1 MELQK
6 LLLLTLLFPI
16 LIISSIGLISTYFT
30 YQNVKDILKEAQQN
44 LLNDQIQSIKIIISA
59 QKAKLDTQFIKM
71 GREIQMVNNFYRK
84 SINDQVY
91 INPFYEINNTIALA
105 GSLNLTDLTDPR
117 VVQVLKGGISVS
129 SWFLKNV
136 SSSDFS
142 KLPQP
147 SISNI
152 KHQNSIEYL
161 IRSIYL
167 ANKFTKSFYF
177 EDQARGF
184 QNDGL
189 AISNPYR
196 QIRLDKVILKEQHCQ
211 TQYYDARCR
220 SWYVETSQISQQ
232 DDNLIY
238 VTDPILIFTELIP
251 YLGTAFC
258 SKIMFKNEL
267 QSVGCGYF
275 RPDKFELISSTSI
288 FSNGF
293 QIITVARSQQTIF
306 YQGIENG
313 YNKTLQDLLFDK
325 NETLFQQFISEIPQ
339 NFTQYQY
346 KVIQSKIGLP
356 FLERNSD
363 EFYTFDFQTKNN
375 SYISITTPINI
386 IDKINSQQFQLY
398 NIFTFY
404 TIISKEKILQ
414 YYQEL
419 QSQILSIQIIIFIF
433 SAMIVGIFSIISYVH
448 GISIAKKIENP
459 IQNLTF
465 FLQQVTVNDLGLLVN
480 SQFNNLESILT
491 LQEELETQEVKILFE
506 TFLDLF
512 TSLKIVSQT
521 IYDKNH
527 SAAIIELN
535 QAIKKFSQRSD
546 RFALGIC
553 YNNLGNILV
562 KESRYQEAM
571 ENYLQSIIQIDY
583 DLGKYEQ
590 ENNFE
595 EEIANSSAANI
606 PIIEEDI
613 DDSDNNQSIEQ
624 DIVMAYNED
633 EDNNFFTNKLSQ
645 HKQKRLIELYRLKFD
660 RMINF
665 SKAFKLYNL
674 QTKNYL
680 WKEYQ
685 QILEQT
691 LIITKYILK
700 DQPFKLNYLLQELS
714 FCFLKQNK
722 YRSAIIYLKKC
733 QRIIAS
739 EKKKMNDK
747 INNNLKLNQSMNNF
761 ENKYFQKRGKK
772 RSTFVSEVNSISNYQ
787 SSVFFN
793 RQSSQN
799 VLISPRTLN
808 QNQSYIQNDNFS
820 IKHLNN
826 NANKIISPS
835 ESEIFLNDPHI
846 NPFNTQQNSL
856 DLMEGKIIN
865 QQARCLMFKGKN
877 YNAFEILLQN
887 FENLQTYY
895 QEDRLICLLLI
906 NQCLNQIIKNIEKN
920 MNSSKYIYYQ
930 IINIEKI
937 YSQEIEKINQKIDN
951 ALNDTQRRYSQ
962 TQSEM
967 VFTQSQYRY
976 IEISNPLIQLQV
988 MQQNKFENRVEN
1000 VQLYLQNLKEQLK
1013 VALKVEKIL
1022 EGLNTSIINFIK
1034 KFSVKY
1040 LRLSVIV
1047 DLQDEIFISEVNQI
1061 IDEIYSSILIE
1072 KYDVMEVIKLEKYS
1086 KQIIPFTS
1094 VYQLKQL
1101 KFHYKYALRA
1111 MYFAKTRRNIPFET
1125 ILKSIS
1131 KSIANLNQNSA
1142 KPKEFVDRTQNFII
1156 LFTNLSK
1163 EDCDKLKQQI
1173 INYFPFDTSI
1183 KIIIFNMIV
1192 TSQVLKLVNYSYLL
1206 ADPDDEEREIENDI
1220 QNELHSTQYM
1230 KTNYDNILDTNFED
1244 QSLNQINKKVLNN
1257 NFTREKMSSISKQN
1271 DQREYLN
1278 NQDNLNLDFRGD
1290 DVFDD
1295 FDYNFNIMNIQ
1306 NKNNLAQTAQTIQT
1320 SNKYQYNQIQKS
1332 KYQNKDRTSENQIQL
1347 SKNTTNTLEEIEQ
1360 ERIYN
1365 SSNTDF
1371 QQNEAASQIY
1381 LCKKKQLKVKIFV
1394 NKLQL
1399 VNYLKNKREV
1409 IESLG
1414 TPLLYERL

>member
-1 MELQK
+1 
-6 LLLLTLLFPI
+6 
-16 LIISSIGLISTYFT
+16 
-30 YQNVKDILKEAQQN
+30 
-44 LLNDQIQSIKIIISA
+44 
-59 QKAKLDTQFIKM
+59 M

-84 SINDQVY
+84 ALYDQVF
-91 INPFYEINNTIALA
+91 INPFYEINNTLALT
-105 GSLNLTDLTDPR
+105 GSLNLTDLSDPR

-136 SSSDFS
+136 NSSDFS
-142 KLPQP
+142 KLPEP

-152 KHQNSIEYL
+152 KHQNYMEYL

-177 EDQARGF
+177 EDQVRGF

-189 AISNPYR
+189 ALSNPYR
-196 QIRLDKVILKEQHCQ
+196 QVKLDKVTINNQYCQ
-211 TQYYDARCR
+211 IEYYDARCR
-220 SWYVETSQISQQ
+220 SWYIETSQFSNQN
-232 DDNLIY
+232 DNYIY
-238 VTDPILIFTELIP
+238 VTDPILIFTEQVP
-251 YLGTAFC
+251 YLGTSFC
-258 SKIMFKNEL
+258 SKIMVNKQV
-267 QSVGCGYF
+267 QSVGCGNF
-275 RPDKFELISSTSI
+275 RPDQFELLSNTSI

-313 YNKTLQDLLFDK
+313 YNKTLQDLLFD
-325 NETLFQQFISEIPQ
+325 NNQTLFQQFMDQIPQ
-339 NFTQYQY
+339 NLTQYQY
-346 KVIQSKIGLP
+346 KVVQSKTGLP
-356 FLERNSD
+356 FLGRDSEEIN
-363 EFYTFDFQTKNN
+363 TFEFQTKNN

-386 IDKINSQQFQLY
+386 LDKINSQQFQLF

-404 TIISKEKILQ
+404 TIISKEKMLE
-414 YYQEL
+414 YYDEL

-433 SAMIVGIFSIISYVH
+433 SVMIVGIFSIISYVH
-448 GISIAKKIENP
+448 GISIAIKIENP

-480 SQFNNLESILT
+480 NQFSNLESILT
-491 LQEELETQEVKILFE
+491 LQDELETKEVKILFE
-506 TFLDLF
+506 SFLDLF

-535 QAIKKFSQRSD
+535 QAIKKFSQRND

-590 ENNFE
+590 ENNYQ
-595 EEIANSSAANI
+595 EEIANSSGAYL
-606 PIIEEDI
+606 PIVEDI
-613 DDSDNNQSIEQ
+613 DDNDNNQSIEE
-624 DIVMAYNED
+624 DTIMGNNED
-633 EDNNFFTNKLSQ
+633 EDNNFFSNKLSQ
-645 HKQKRLIELYRLKFD
+645 HKQKKLTEFYRLKFD

-691 LIITKYILK
+691 IIITKNISK
-700 DQPFKLNYLLQELS
+700 DQPFKLNYLLIELS

-722 YRSAIIYLKKC
+722 YRNAIIYLKKS
-733 QRIIAS
+733 QRLFS
-739 EKKKMNDK
+739 LEKKKMNEK
-747 INNNLKLNQSMNNF
+747 INNNIKVNQSMNF
-761 ENKYFQKRGKK
+761 LENKYLQKRSKK

-799 VLISPRTLN
+799 VLVSPRNLN
-808 QNQSYIQNDNFS
+808 QNQSYIQNDNYS

-826 NANKIISPS
+826 NTNKIFSPS
-835 ESEIFLNDPHI
+835 ESEIFLNEAHI
-846 NPFNTQQNSL
+846 NPFNSQFNTL
-856 DLMEGKIIN
+856 DFMEGKIIN
-865 QQARCLMFKGKN
+865 QKARCLMFKGQN
-877 YNAFEILLQN
+877 YNALEILLQN

-920 MNSSKYIYYQ
+920 MKSSKYIYFQ

-937 YSQEIEKINQKIDN
+937 CSQEIERVNQLLESKQH
-951 ALNDTQRRYSQ
+951 DTQRRSSQ
-962 TQSEM
+962 TQGEM
-967 VFTQSQYRY
+967 IFAQSQYRY
-976 IEISNPLIQLQV
+976 IGLSNPQIEIETI
-988 MQQNKFENRVEN
+988 QQNQLENRAEKA
-1000 VQLYLQNLKEQLK
+1000 QYYLQNLKEQLK
-1013 VALKVEKIL
+1013 FALKVEKIL
-1022 EGLNTSIINFIK
+1022 EGLNMSIIHFIK
-1034 KFSVKY
+1034 KFSEKY

-1047 DLQDEIFISEVNQI
+1047 DLQDEIYISEVNQI

-1086 KQIIPFTS
+1086 KQILPFTS

-1111 MYFAKTRRNIPFET
+1111 MYFAKTRRSISFET
-1125 ILKSIS
+1125 ILKSIQ

-1142 KPKEFVDRTQNFII
+1142 KPKQFVDRTQNFII
-1156 LFTNLSK
+1156 LFTNLS
-1163 EDCDKLKQQI
+1163 EENCNQLKLLIMNQI
-1173 INYFPFDTSI
+1173 PLDTQI

-1192 TSQVLKLVNYSYLL
+1192 TCQVQRLMNSSYQQ
-1206 ADPDDEEREIENDI
+1206 ADPDDEEREAETDI
-1220 QNELHSTQYM
+1220 QNDQYSIQYI
-1230 KTNYDNILDTNFED
+1230 KTNQDYILDTN
-1244 QSLNQINKKVLNN
+1244 LN
-1257 NFTREKMSSISKQN
+1257 TREKMSSMSKQN
-1271 DQREYLN
+1271 DQKELQN
-1278 NQDNLNLDFRGD
+1278 NQESDFRND
-1290 DVFDD
+1290 DIFDD
-1295 FDYNFNIMNIQ
+1295 FDYNFNIMNVEI
-1306 NKNNLAQTAQTIQT
+1306 KNNLAQHTQV
-1320 SNKYQYNQIQKS
+1320 SNKLQYNQIQKS
-1332 KYQNKDRTSENQIQL
+1332 KYLYKDRASENNIQL

-1360 ERIYN
+1360 DKIQN
-1365 SSNTDF
+1365 SSNTEF
-1371 QQNEAASQIY
+1371 QQNEDNSQVY
-1381 LCKKKQLKVKIFV
+1381 LSKKKQLKVKIFV